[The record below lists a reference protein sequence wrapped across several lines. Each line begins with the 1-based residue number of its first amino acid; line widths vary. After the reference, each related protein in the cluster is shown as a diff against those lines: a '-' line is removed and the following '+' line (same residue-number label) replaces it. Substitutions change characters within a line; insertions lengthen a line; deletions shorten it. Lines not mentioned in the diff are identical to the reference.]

1 MSVDPAELLR
11 TVGLRVTAPRTAVL
25 RTLTAHPHATAD
37 DIATAVRT
45 ASGPVSTQ
53 AVYDVLR
60 ACTEAGI
67 VRRIEPAGSS
77 ARYELR
83 VRDNHH
89 HAICRSCGAV
99 ADVDCAVGQVP
110 CLDPSEDHGYRI
122 DEAEVIYWG
131 QCPECAAG
139 LN

>member
-11 TVGLRVTAPRTAVL
+11 TAGLRVTAPRTAVL
-25 RTLTAHPHATAD
+25 RALSARPHATAD
-37 DIATAVRT
+37 DLATAVRT
-45 ASGPVSTQ
+45 AAGAVSTQ

-60 ACTEAGI
+60 ACTEASI

-89 HAICRSCGAV
+89 HAVCRACGAV

-110 CLDPSEDHGYRI
+110 CLDPSEHHGFVI

-131 QCPECAAG
+131 QCPDCANART
-139 LN
+139 